1 MITVKLKY
9 FGQIAEKAG
18 MDEEQLTLASPNLD
32 ALIKDLCQK
41 YDLTKL
47 NFSVAVNQMQV
58 NKNVIIN
65 LKNNDE
71 VALLPPFAGG

>member
-18 MDEEQLTLASPNLD
+18 IDEEQLTLVSPNLNT
-32 ALIKDLCQK
+32 LIKDLSQK

-47 NFSVAVNQMQV
+47 NFSVAVNRAQV
-58 NKNVIIN
+58 TTNVT

>member
-18 MDEEQLTLASPNLD
+18 IDEEQLTLVSPNLNT
-32 ALIKDLCQK
+32 LIKDLSQK

-47 NFSVAVNQMQV
+47 NFSVAINRAQV
-58 NKNVIIN
+58 TTNVT